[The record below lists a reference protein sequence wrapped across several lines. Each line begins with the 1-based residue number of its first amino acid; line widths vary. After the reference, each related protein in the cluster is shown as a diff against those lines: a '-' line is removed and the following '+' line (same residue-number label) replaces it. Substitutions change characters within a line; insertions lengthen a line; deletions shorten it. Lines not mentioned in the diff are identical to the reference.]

1 MVYVLLI
8 AAALIFW
15 LVIYDRPIAKI
26 EFKEG
31 ELKAHK
37 GKITSQFKHDCC
49 EIAKKSTLTG
59 IIKVYVTR
67 SSTKLVF
74 SKTIPNKIQQRIRN
88 VYPHEVK
95 ASVSK
100 RKAKR
105 K

>member
-1 MVYVLLI
+1 MVYVLII

-15 LVIYDRPIAKI
+15 LVIYDRPVAKI
-26 EFKEG
+26 EFKNG

-37 GKITSQFKHDCC
+37 GKITPQFKHDCC
-49 EIAKKSTLTG
+49 EIAKKSALSGTV
-59 IIKVYVTR
+59 KVYVTR

-95 ASVSK
+95 STPSK